1 MVKKLRYQENRKNS
15 RRNGS
20 EPPRL
25 RWVFEPIDAVLL
37 AVIISG
43 VFWLQWRVTELARWP
58 RLYPNR
64 IKSSPAVANQRS
76 IM

>member
-37 AVIISG
+37 AVIISV
-43 VFWLQWRVTELARWP
+43 VFWLQWLLTELAR
-58 RLYPNR
+58 
-64 IKSSPAVANQRS
+64 
-76 IM
+76 